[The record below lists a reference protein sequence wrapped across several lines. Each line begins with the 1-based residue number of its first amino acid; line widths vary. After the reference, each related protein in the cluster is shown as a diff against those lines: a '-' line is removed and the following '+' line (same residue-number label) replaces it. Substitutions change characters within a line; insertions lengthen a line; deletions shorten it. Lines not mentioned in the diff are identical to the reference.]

1 MTTRRWVVLA
11 AALAAAALTARLG
24 FWQLDRAAQKTALQA
39 RLDLRRAE
47 PPLPAAALAQ
57 DAASAAAQEGRSIT
71 LTGRWLPAQTVYL
84 DNRQM
89 DAHPGFYVVTPL
101 ALPDGSAVVV
111 QRGWLP
117 RDPNDRQRVQAPP
130 LPGGEVA
137 VAGRIDHPPSR
148 LFDFGGSDAGTIRQN
163 LDLDAYSREMKR
175 PLRPLAIVQQDGP
188 STPPD
193 GLRRD
198 WPAPA
203 VDVQRHYGYAV
214 QWFAM
219 AVLILG
225 LYVRFQLFGRR
236 RHAS

>member
-1 MTTRRWVVLA
+1 
-11 AALAAAALTARLG
+11 
-24 FWQLDRAAQKTALQA
+24 
-39 RLDLRRAE
+39 
-47 PPLPAAALAQ
+47 LP
-57 DAASAAAQEGRSIT
+57 E
-71 LTGRWLPAQTVYL
+71 
-84 DNRQM
+84 
-89 DAHPGFYVVTPL
+89 
-101 ALPDGSAVVV
+101 
-111 QRGWLP
+111 
-117 RDPNDRQRVQAPP
+117 
-130 LPGGEVA
+130 GEVA

-175 PLRPLAIVQQDGP
+175 PLRPLAIVQEDGS